1 MEADLRSGGGRA
13 RRAPH
18 SVTVATLALVCGV
31 LAVHLLPAL
40 PPRGLLAACAIAG
53 CALYPSRRV
62 RLAACVLL
70 GFAWCGLRA
79 GVALDARLP
88 AALEGEDFDV
98 VGVVADLPLRR
109 PDATRFVLRPEG
121 VRLAG
126 DVVPLRGDLRVSWY
140 GRVPPGLEAC
150 SRWQLRLRL
159 KRPRGLVN
167 PGGFD
172 AERQALER
180 GVVATGYV
188 REDAGN
194 AHIGEAGACI
204 DRVRAHV
211 AHGIDARID
220 APRMA
225 GLLRALAIGD
235 TRGLGEREWDIARA
249 TGVSH
254 LLSISGFHVGVAA
267 AFATLL
273 VRLAWRACPRAGLRL
288 PLPLAQAP
296 VAFATAAAYGLLA
309 GASLP
314 TLRTVLM
321 IAIVALARC
330 SRRACGGVQTLSLA
344 LLAIVLADPLATLSP
359 GFWLSFGGVAFLM
372 LCMRPAPRRGLR
384 EAARELGLAQLVM
397 SLTLLPLTVGF
408 FGQTSLAGVL
418 ANLVAVPLVSFVIVP
433 LCLLAVLALLA
444 LPPLAAPLLHAAAAF
459 LQLLWKLLE
468 WMAAWPGAQL
478 QFPSPPWWA
487 LLLAVVGASWLLLPR
502 AVPARAVAL
511 LLMLPLLHA
520 DRPLL
525 PRGAFEVRLID
536 VGQGLSVL
544 VRTRTH
550 ALLYDAGARHPS
562 GFDLGRAAVL
572 PTLHALGVRRL
583 DLLVVSH
590 GDNDH
595 AGGAVAVAE
604 AFPQARRLAGE
615 PERGGPVAE
624 PCAQGQGWQWDG
636 VRFEMLAPEVA
647 PAAGAVRNDRSCVLL
662 VSGHAGRLLL
672 TGDIGRRVE
681 PGVAARVPPGAPLVL
696 LVPHHGSRS
705 SSSTGFVEALSPV
718 AALVSAAWRSRFG
731 HPHPEVVARYAGA
744 GIPLWNTAGSG
755 SLALAFPADAPP
767 RPVRAERIERPRW
780 WRERAAGI
788 SSGPP

>member
-1 MEADLRSGGGRA
+1 MSGCARAGRVT
-13 RRAPH
+13 P
-18 SVTVATLALVCGV
+18 STTVATLALLCGV
-31 LAVHLLPAL
+31 LAVHLLAGL
-40 PPRGLLAACAIAG
+40 PPRWLLAACAVAG
-53 CALYPSRRV
+53 CALLAARRA
-62 RLAACVLL
+62 RLAGYVLV
-70 GFAWCGLRA
+70 GFAWCALRA
-79 GVALDARLP
+79 GIALDARLP
-88 AALEGEDFDV
+88 AALEGRDFDV

-109 PDATRFVLRPEG
+109 PDATTFLLRPG
-121 VRLAG
+121 RVGLAG
-126 DVVPLRGDLRVSWY
+126 DEIALRGDLRISWY
-140 GRVPPGLEAC
+140 GRVPLDLEAC

-194 AHIGEAGACI
+194 ARVGAAGGCI
-204 DRVRAHV
+204 DGVRARI
-211 AHGIDARID
+211 ARGIDARID
-220 APRMA
+220 DARLA
-225 GLLRALAIGD
+225 ALLRALAIGD
-235 TRGLGEREWDIARA
+235 TRGLGDHEWEVARA

-267 AFATLL
+267 AFAALL
-273 VRLAWRACPRAGLRL
+273 VRLAWRAFPRIGLRL

-296 VAFATAAAYGLLA
+296 AAFATATAYGLLA

-330 SRRACGGVQTLSLA
+330 SRHACGGAQTLALA

-384 EAARELGLAQLVM
+384 AAVRELGLAQLVM
-397 SLTLLPLTVGF
+397 SLALLPLTIGF
-408 FGQTSLAGVL
+408 FGQASVAGAL
-418 ANLVAVPLVSFVIVP
+418 ANLVAVPLVSFVVVP

-444 LPPLAAPLLHAAAAF
+444 VPPLAASLLHAAALF
-459 LQLLWKLLE
+459 LHLLWRLLE
-468 WMAAWPGAQL
+468 WTASWPGAQL

-487 LLLAVVGASWLLLPR
+487 LALSVAGATWVLLPR
-502 AVPARAVAL
+502 AVPARAAAL
-511 LLMLPLLHA
+511 ALMLPLLCA
-520 DRPLL
+520 DRPTLQ
-525 PRGAFEVRLID
+525 PGAFELHLFD

-544 VRTRTH
+544 VRTRAH
-550 ALLYDAGARHPS
+550 ALLYDAGARYPS

-572 PTLHALGVRRL
+572 PSLHALGLRRL

-595 AGGAVAVAE
+595 VGGAAAVAS
-604 AFPQARRLAGE
+604 AFPRARRLAGE
-615 PERGGPVAE
+615 PGRGGFEAD
-624 PCAQGQGWQWDG
+624 PCAQGQHWTWDG
-636 VRFEMLAPEVA
+636 VEFEVLAPGAGPDGAGVA
-647 PAAGAVRNDRSCVLL
+647 ENDRSCVLL
-662 VSGHAGRLLL
+662 VSGRAGRLLL

-681 PGVAARVPPGAPLVL
+681 PVVAARVPSGPPVVLV
-696 LVPHHGSRS
+696 VPHHGSRS
-705 SSSTGFVEALSPV
+705 SSSAGFVRALSPV

-731 HPHPEVVARYAGA
+731 HPHPEIRDRLGRIATHVVRTDEDGGVVVRTDGGA
-744 GIPLWNTAGSG
+744 LRFETWSG
-755 SLALAFPADAPP
+755 
-767 RPVRAERIERPRW
+767 
-780 WRERAAGI
+780 REEGFVNR
-788 SSGPP
+788 